1 MRLAM
6 EAGFLSTKVPKI
18 KLAIVLCFFFLI
30 IPLTVSADEDD
41 WEYNG
46 DAMLYLG
53 DTYSVR
59 GCIIEVIDFDKENGM
74 VLLELKKDGELLDK
88 PVLNASCDEFIYGED
103 IKIIIYNS
111 TDDPLSIKPT
121 HWKNPCI
128 HVEFYVWKKP
138 TLSVD
143 VTINRITY
151 KPPDSDIH
159 VTVEI
164 ENNGEAEI
172 KDVDLYIDP
181 DGLSV
186 TYGRL
191 SYHFSSITED
201 GSESIDLKLK
211 VPGLITNNT
220 FTISANASGVD
231 TEDVV
236 YTAKDSKTL
245 EVLPVCDLKIQKI
258 IMNTSMDRNVSVR
271 VDVENTGVVDLNL
284 TLTDAVTPGFELCQ
298 DTIPPYFNIIDGQKL
313 TWNANF
319 EPCEKKSYYYFLKPL
334 RPDVFSICPATAE
347 WNIQGIKYTISSNT
361 PVMAVDGAYLILN
374 KTAFPVH
381 VKSGEYVTV
390 SLSALNIGN
399 KAASVTINDVLPDGT
414 SLVSGNATLQTNL
427 GANQTA
433 AIEYVIKMEA
443 PGNITFP
450 QSEIELVSKD
460 YSRLQ
465 VSDVINIE
473 VSPGEPTVTSTPEP
487 QPTAIPDKPR
497 QEFPLFEI
505 AFAVSLLIV
514 AYLVKRQ
521 G

>member
-1 MRLAM
+1 
-6 EAGFLSTKVPKI
+6 LSTKVLEI

-30 IPLTVSADEDD
+30 IPLTASADEDD
-41 WEYNG
+41 WEYSG

-59 GCIIEVIDFDKENGM
+59 DCIIEVIDFDKENGM
-74 VLLELKKDGELLDK
+74 VLLELKKDDELLDK
-88 PVLNASCDEFIYGED
+88 PVLNASFDDYIYGED
-103 IKIIIYNS
+103 IKIIIYNT
-111 TDDPLSIKPT
+111 TDDPLSINPT
-121 HWKNPCI
+121 KWKNPCI
-128 HVEFYVWKKP
+128 HVEFYIWKKP
-138 TLSVD
+138 TLSMD

-151 KPPDSDIH
+151 KPQDSDIH

-172 KDVDLYIDP
+172 KDVDLYIDT

-186 TYGRL
+186 TYGKVR
-191 SYHFSSITED
+191 YHFSSITED
-201 GSESIDLKLK
+201 GSESFDLKLK
-211 VPGLITNNT
+211 VPRLITNST

-231 TEDVV
+231 TEDVA
-236 YTAKDSKTL
+236 YTAKDSETL

-298 DTIPPYFNIIDGQKL
+298 NTILPYFNIIDGQKL

-319 EPCEKKSYYYFLKPL
+319 EPGKKKSYYYFLKPL
-334 RPDVFSICPATAE
+334 RPGVFSICPATAE
-347 WNIQGIKYTISSNT
+347 WNIQGINYTVSSNT
-361 PVMAVDGAYLILN
+361 PVIAVDGAYLVLN
-374 KTAFPVH
+374 KTAFPLH

-390 SLSALNIGN
+390 SLSVLNIGN

-427 GANQTA
+427 DANQTV

-450 QSEIELVSKD
+450 HPEIELVSKD
-460 YSRLQ
+460 YSRLK

-487 QPTAIPDKPR
+487 QPTAIPDKPG

-505 AFAVSLLIV
+505 ALAVSLLII

>member
-1 MRLAM
+1 MLKMRQ
-6 EAGFLSTKVPKI
+6 GI
-18 KLAIVLCFFFLI
+18 KLAFILCLI
-30 IPLTVSADEDD
+30 LAIATAIASAAEDD
-41 WEYNG
+41 WEYSG

-59 GCIIEVIDFDKENGM
+59 GCIVEVIDFDKENGM

-88 PVLNASCDEFIYGED
+88 PVLNASCDEYIYGED
-103 IKIIIYNS
+103 VKINIYNT
-111 TDDPLSIKPT
+111 TDDPLSINPT
-121 HWKNPCI
+121 KWKNPSI

-159 VTVEI
+159 VTVEV

-172 KDVDLYIDP
+172 RDVDLYIDP

-191 SYHFSSITED
+191 TYHFSSITED

-211 VPGLITNNT
+211 VPGLLTKSM

-231 TEDVV
+231 TEDVA
-236 YTAKDSKTL
+236 YTAKDSETL

-258 IMNTSMDRNVSVR
+258 IMNTSMDRDASVR
-271 VDVENTGVVDLNL
+271 IDVENTGVINLNL
-284 TLTDAVTPGFELCQ
+284 TFMDAVPPGFELCQ
-298 DTIPPYFNIIDGQKL
+298 YSIPPYIDIIDGQKL
-313 TWNANF
+313 TWSANF
-319 EPCEKKSYYYFLKPL
+319 EPCEKKSYYYFMKPL
-334 RPDVFSICPATAE
+334 RPGVFSICPATAE
-347 WNIQGIKYTISSNT
+347 WNIQGINYTVNSNA

-390 SLSALNIGN
+390 SLSVVNIGN
-399 KAASVTINDVLPDGT
+399 KAASVNINDVLPDGT
-414 SLVSGNATLQTNL
+414 SLVSGNTTLQTML
-427 GANQTA
+427 DANQTA
-433 AIEYVIKMEA
+433 AIEYIIKMEA
-443 PGNITFP
+443 SGNITFP
-450 QSEIELVSKD
+450 HSEIELVSKD

-473 VSPGEPTVTSTPEP
+473 VSPGEMTVTSTPDP
-487 QPTAIPDKPR
+487 QPTTNSGNPG
-497 QEFPLFEI
+497 QELPKFEI
-505 AFAVSLLIV
+505 ALVVSLL
-514 AYLVKRQ
+514 ALVYYTNRY
-521 G
+521 GRA

>member
-1 MRLAM
+1 MLKMRQ
-6 EAGFLSTKVPKI
+6 GI
-18 KLAIVLCFFFLI
+18 KLAFILCLI
-30 IPLTVSADEDD
+30 LAIASAAEDD
-41 WEYNG
+41 WEYSG
-46 DAMLYLG
+46 DAMLYVG

-59 GCIIEVIDFDKENGM
+59 GCIVEVIDFDKENGM

-88 PVLNASCDEFIYGED
+88 PVLNASYDEYIYGED
-103 IKIIIYNS
+103 VKINIYNT
-111 TDDPLSIKPT
+111 TDDPLSINPT
-121 HWKNPCI
+121 KWKNPCI

-159 VTVEI
+159 VTVEV

-186 TYGRL
+186 TYGKL
-191 SYHFSSITED
+191 TYHFNSITED
-201 GSESIDLKLK
+201 GSESIDLKLR
-211 VPGLITNNT
+211 VPGLLTNST

-231 TEDVV
+231 TEDVA
-236 YTAKDSKTL
+236 YTAKDSETL

-258 IMNTSMDRNVSVR
+258 IMNTSMDRDVSVR
-271 VDVENTGVVDLNL
+271 IDVENTGVIDLNL
-284 TLTDAVTPGFELCQ
+284 TLIDAVPPGFEMCQ
-298 DTIPPYFNIIDGQKL
+298 HSIPPNFKIDQQKL
-313 TWNANF
+313 IWSANF
-319 EPCEKKSYYYFLKPL
+319 EPCEKKSYYYFMKPL
-334 RPDVFSICPATAE
+334 RPGVFSICPATAE
-347 WNIQGIKYTISSNT
+347 WNIQGINYTVSSNA

-390 SLSALNIGN
+390 SLSVVNIGN
-399 KAASVTINDVLPDGT
+399 KAASVTVNDVLPDGT
-414 SLVSGNATLQTNL
+414 SLVSGNTTLQTTL
-427 GANQTA
+427 DANQTA
-433 AIEYVIKMEA
+433 AIEYVVRMEA
-443 PGNITFP
+443 SGNITFP
-450 QSEIELVSKD
+450 HSGIELVSKD

-465 VSDVINIE
+465 VSDDINIE
-473 VSPGEPTVTSTPEP
+473 VSQGEPTVTSTPAT
-487 QPTAIPDKPR
+487 QPTNNPGNPG

-505 AFAVSLLIV
+505 ALAASLLIV

>member
-6 EAGFLSTKVPKI
+6 GAGFLSTKVPKI
-18 KLAIVLCFFFLI
+18 KLVIVLCFFFMI
-30 IPLTVSADEDD
+30 IPLTVSADGDD
-41 WEYNG
+41 WESSG

-53 DTYSVR
+53 DTYSV
-59 GCIIEVIDFDKENGM
+59 GDCIIEVIDFDKENGM
-74 VLLELKKDGELLDK
+74 VLLELKKDDELLDR
-88 PVLNASCDEFIYGED
+88 PVLNASFDDYIYGED
-103 IKIIIYNS
+103 VKIIIYIPP
-111 TDDPLSIKPT
+111 DDPISSNPT
-121 HWKNPCI
+121 HWKNPYI
-128 HVEFYVWKKP
+128 HAEFHVWKKP

-172 KDVDLYIDP
+172 RDIDLYIDP

-191 SYHFSSITED
+191 TYHFSNITED
-201 GSESIDLKLK
+201 EDESIDLKFK
-211 VPGLITNNT
+211 VPRLITNRT
-220 FTISANASGVD
+220 FTILANASGVD
-231 TEDVV
+231 TEDVA
-236 YTAKDSKTL
+236 YTAKDSETL
-245 EVLPVCDLKIQKI
+245 NVLPVCDLKIQKI
-258 IMNTSMDRNVSVR
+258 ILNTSMDRNVSVR
-271 VDVENTGVVDLNL
+271 IDVENTGIVDLNL
-284 TLTDAVTPGFELCQ
+284 TLTDAVLPGFELCQ
-298 DTIPPYFNIIDGQKL
+298 DTISHYFNIIDGQKL
-313 TWNANF
+313 TWNATF
-319 EPCEKKSYYYFLKPL
+319 EPHEKKSYYYFLKPL
-334 RPDVFSICPATAE
+334 RPGVFSICPATAE
-347 WNIQGIKYTISSNT
+347 WNIQGINYTVSSNT

-390 SLSALNIGN
+390 SLSVLNIGN

-427 GANQTA
+427 DANQTA
-433 AIEYVIKMEA
+433 AIEYVIRMEA
-443 PGNITFP
+443 SGNITFP
-450 QSEIELVSKD
+450 HPEIELVSKD
-460 YSRLQ
+460 YSRLL

-473 VSPGEPTVTSTPEP
+473 VAPGEPTITSTPEP
-487 QPTAIPDKPR
+487 QPTAIPDKPG